1 MAENDQM
8 AEDRAFYERDMSDHI
23 AGATLVDRGSS
34 SEDEPKSAFALRL
47 PGATI
52 DALRRLA
59 VSRGTTPSE
68 LVRGWIGERL
78 VVEARQ
84 PSGTDPA
91 IWDAATRA
99 ALDAVPR
106 IAAETA
112 DRLASAS

>member
-1 MAENDQM
+1 MTEIDEM
-8 AEDRAFYERDMSDHI
+8 AEDQAFYERDMSDRI
-23 AGATLVDRGSS
+23 TGATVVDRGSPS
-34 SEDEPKSAFALRL
+34 DGEPKSAFALRL
-47 PGATI
+47 PGETI

-78 VVEARQ
+78 AIETLQ
-84 PSGTDPA
+84 PSGTDPTV
-91 IWDAATRA
+91 WDAATRA
-99 ALDAVPR
+99 ALEAVPR